1 MKTGCL
7 LALLICC
14 VAGYCHAESDIA
26 VYVDG
31 GSKYISEGR
40 NNLPNGG
47 IVWSGIDY
55 QHGALLLFE
64 RQGIATSED
73 YIEFNGGIGYQLQLA
88 DWQLTGSYTRL
99 EFFGDERCHDNELA
113 AQLEYQA
120 IEWLTPT
127 LVYTHAT
134 AANGGFLEFS
144 LTGHW
149 ALSDNFELAPYVTQ
163 GWDFGFAT
171 ADHDGLNNLQFGV
184 VGELQ
189 VNPQWAV
196 ALHVSRTLAQRDIK
210 DEQGD
215 QCQTQQTFGGVMFSY
230 QF

>member
-7 LALLICC
+7 LPLIACCC
-14 VAGYCHAESDIA
+14 VGYSHAESDTTI
-26 VYVDG
+26 YVDG
-31 GSKYISEGR
+31 ESKYISEGR
-40 NNLPNGG
+40 NNLPSGG

-55 QHGALLLFE
+55 QNGSLLLFE
-64 RQGIATSED
+64 RQGVATNED
-73 YIEFNGGIGYQLQLA
+73 YIEFNGGIGYQLQLD
-88 DWQLTGSYTRL
+88 DWQLIGTYTRL

-113 AQLEYQA
+113 ASIEYQA

-134 AANGGFLEFS
+134 EANGGFLEFT

-149 ALSDNFELAPYVTQ
+149 PLSDMVELSPYVTQ

-171 ADHDGLNNLQFGV
+171 AAYNGRNNLQFGV
-184 VGELQ
+184 ISELQ
-189 VNPQWAV
+189 LSPQLAM
-196 ALHVSRTLAQRDIK
+196 ALHLSRSIAQQDIK
-210 DEQGD
+210 HEQGD
-215 QCQTQQTFGGVMFSY
+215 QCQTQETFGGVMFSY